1 MEEHFHNRL
10 NVIKVL
16 SGYEVDEKIL
26 ENVDYVLSTVP
37 LKNVSSDKI
46 IRINRMLQKEDVE
59 NIENR
64 IFHKTDTDLI
74 EITTFLIKIIFILI
88 KILKQR
94 RMHKF
99 FSG

>member
-16 SGYEVDEKIL
+16 PGYEVDEKIL

-74 EITTFLIKIIFILI
+74 EITTFFNKDNFYIDKDFET
-88 KILKQR
+88 KEE
-94 RMHKF
+94 
-99 FSG
+99 